1 MGYVLEILLCKR
13 EGIEAVKIVP
23 SIASVTIWFD
33 PKYLPI
39 TNLLRL
45 LEAVIANIGLKP
57 RDTINAIKH
66 KNNHSNEILQDFVIG
81 IGGMSCA
88 SCALFLEMM
97 LQREPDITKA
107 SVNYVSETA
116 RVKGY
121 LSKETLF
128 KLISAS
134 GYQGFAIDTLTERKL
149 LFELESKHLLTA
161 KKQLMTLGLLSLP
174 VTFLSLLRSRSP
186 RFCCCR
192 HYSLRQLFFGRDGI
206 FLKKRLIRRNK
217 ALPIWIA

>member
-81 IGGMSCA
+81 ID
-88 SCALFLEMM
+88 E
-97 LQREPDITKA
+97 I
-107 SVNYVSETA
+107 
-116 RVKGY
+116 
-121 LSKETLF
+121 
-128 KLISAS
+128 
-134 GYQGFAIDTLTERKL
+134 
-149 LFELESKHLLTA
+149 
-161 KKQLMTLGLLSLP
+161 
-174 VTFLSLLRSRSP
+174 
-186 RFCCCR
+186 
-192 HYSLRQLFFGRDGI
+192 
-206 FLKKRLIRRNK
+206 
-217 ALPIWIA
+217 